1 MIKKLLSALI
11 CTVVCACCIIGFVAC
26 GSSHTHSYTDTVVQP
41 TCTDKGYT
49 KHTCSCGDEY
59 KDNETD
65 ALGHSWGDW
74 TQTKAPTCTEKG
86 EKTRVCS
93 RDSSHVDTIEIDELG
108 HDWGDW
114 TQTKAPSCTEKGE
127 ETRVCSRDSSHVE
140 KRAIDTIAHSYTDTV
155 VKPTCTEK
163 GYTKHKCS
171 CGDEYKDNE
180 TAALGHDWGDWTQTK
195 APTCTEKGEETRVC
209 SRDSS
214 HVEKR
219 AIDMIAHD
227 YVDGKCSKCGATDPN
242 YVAPVS
248 EFDAW
253 TDSDDADD
261 FDGDRAVTEADFAI
275 YKAYIAWKASATAKD
290 YDGDTKI
297 DYKDYELSL
306 LGEDV
311 ATWLTSADAYDY
323 NKDGVTDKNDYAVY
337 LERKDLVGKY
347 AVSDFDYKIDST
359 EYTIQ
364 LHNSKYDIAD
374 LKDDIGG
381 FELEISKDL
390 KLTCKYSD
398 EIKAKLGDDEA
409 EIQKAIN
416 SCVIQKWSDIL
427 SKATFTLDKLTF
439 AVNLQKAEN
448 GFTSSINV
456 KIDGVSMD
464 VTFNLVRAK

>member
-1 MIKKLLSALI
+1 MAKRSSMIKKLLSALI

-114 TQTKAPSCTEKGE
+114 TQTKAPS
-127 ETRVCSRDSSHVE
+127 
-140 KRAIDTIAHSYTDTV
+140 
-155 VKPTCTEK
+155 
-163 GYTKHKCS
+163 
-171 CGDEYKDNE
+171 
-180 TAALGHDWGDWTQTK
+180 
-195 APTCTEKGEETRVC
+195 CTEKGEETRVC